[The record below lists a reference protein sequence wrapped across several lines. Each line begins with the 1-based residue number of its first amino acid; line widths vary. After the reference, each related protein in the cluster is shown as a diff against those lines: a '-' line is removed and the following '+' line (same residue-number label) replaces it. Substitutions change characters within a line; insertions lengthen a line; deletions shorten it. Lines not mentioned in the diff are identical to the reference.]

1 VTQSDCEP
9 NVTWCSGIAGYNF
22 FEISQALLDVVFAK
36 LNYGFGHHVQGVI
49 AMAVLQVLGQQVCLL
64 ELALSDVVKTLVQAG
79 VYVELVGVVDEL
91 DSSAVVVH
99 FQVWLGFQFK
109 QVQFVRR
116 IDVQRVASLLLVVG
130 IIVFNELGVT
140 I

>member
-1 VTQSDCEP
+1 
-9 NVTWCSGIAGYNF
+9 
-22 FEISQALLDVVFAK
+22 
-36 LNYGFGHHVQGVI
+36 
-49 AMAVLQVLGQQVCLL
+49 MAVLQVLGQQVCLL